1 MIGFGL
7 KGFLKRLVPREKGWD
22 DPKIAGRDER
32 IFVEN
37 KKSCP
42 ACHKGLD
49 EGELERTLYVCPNC
63 NHHFRITPW
72 ERIRFTVDGGV
83 FQEIATKLESANPLN
98 FPDYDNKL
106 AEVREKTGMS
116 EAVITGR
123 CKIENRET
131 IMAVMAYNFMGGS
144 MGSVVGEKITRAI
157 LEGARQELP
166 VIIFTASGGARM
178 QEGIFSLMQM
188 AKTSNAIAL
197 LEEKGVPLFTVLTDP
212 TSGGVTASFA
222 MLGDVILAE
231 PEAFIGFAGPR
242 VIEGTIRQKLPE
254 GFQRSEFLLQK
265 GFVDL
270 VVERKDI
277 RRTLAFLIDTHR
289 PSSRGY

>member
-1 MIGFGL
+1 MIGAGL
-7 KGFLKRLVPREKGWD
+7 KRFLNRLRSRESWD
-22 DPKIAGRDER
+22 EAKIAGRDER

-42 ACHKGLD
+42 ACHKGLE
-49 EGELERTLYVCPNC
+49 EGELEQTLYVCPNC

-83 FQEIATKLESANPLN
+83 FQEIAGKVESINPLG
-98 FPDYDNKL
+98 FPDY
-106 AEVREKTGMS
+106 EKTLASAREETGMA
-116 EAVITGR
+116 EAVVAGR
-123 CKIENRET
+123 CKIENRNV
-131 IMAVMAYNFMGGS
+131 IMAVMAFSFVGGS
-144 MGSVVGEKITRAI
+144 MGSVVGEKLTRAI

-166 VIIFTASGGARM
+166 VIIFAASGGARM

-197 LEEKGVPLFTVLTDP
+197 LEQKDVPLFVVLTDP
-212 TSGGVTASFA
+212 TYGGVTASFA
-222 MLGDVILAE
+222 MLGDVTLAE
-231 PEAFIGFAGPR
+231 PDARIGFSGPR

-265 GFVDL
+265 GFVDI
-270 VVERKDI
+270 VVERKDL

-289 PSSRGY
+289 PGSRGQR

>member
-7 KGFLKRLVPREKGWD
+7 KRFLNRIAPREKSWD

-42 ACHKGLD
+42 VCHKGLD
-49 EGELERTLYVCPNC
+49 EGELEQTLYVCPNC

-83 FQEIATKLESANPLN
+83 FQEIAAKIESVNPLN
-98 FPDYDNKL
+98 FPDYESKL
-106 AEVREKTGMS
+106 ADTREKTGMN

-123 CKIENRET
+123 CKIENRDV
-131 IMAVMAYNFMGGS
+131 IMAVMAFNFMGGS
-144 MGSVVGEKITRAI
+144 MGSVVGEKITRAM
-157 LEGARQELP
+157 LEGARQEIP
-166 VIIFTASGGARM
+166 VIVFTASGGARM
-178 QEGIFSLMQM
+178 QEGIYSLMQM
-188 AKTSNAIAL
+188 AKTANAAAI
-197 LEEKGVPLFTVLTDP
+197 LEEKGVPFFIVITDP
-212 TSGGVTASFA
+212 TSGGVTASFT

-289 PSSRGY
+289 PSSRGI

>member
-7 KGFLKRLVPREKGWD
+7 RRFLNRVKPRETWD
-22 DPKIAGRDER
+22 DAKIAGRDER

-42 ACHKGLD
+42 ACRKGLD
-49 EGELERTLYVCPNC
+49 AGELEQTLYVCPSC

-83 FQEIATKLESANPLN
+83 FQEIAGKVESTNPLG
-98 FPDYDNKL
+98 FPDYEGKL
-106 AEVREKTGMS
+106 SEAREKSGMS
-116 EAVITGR
+116 EAVVTGR
-123 CKIENRET
+123 CKIENRDA
-131 IMAVMAYNFMGGS
+131 IMAVMAFTFMGGS

-166 VIIFTASGGARM
+166 VIIFTCSGGARM

-188 AKTSNAIAL
+188 AKTSNAAAL
-197 LEEKGVPLFTVLTDP
+197 LEEKGVPLFIVITDP
-212 TSGGVTASFA
+212 TYGGTTASFT
-222 MLGDVILAE
+222 MLGDVIIAE
-231 PEAFIGFAGPR
+231 PDALIGFAGPR
-242 VIEGTIRQKLPE
+242 VIEGTIKQKLPE

-265 GFVDL
+265 GFVDMPT
-270 VVERKDI
+270 ERKDL

-289 PSSRGY
+289 PNTRGTR